1 MMSRLRLSNSG
12 NLTIKIILEIQ
23 EFRKVY
29 KNLDQLI
36 LILLILV
43 LPIFGMIY
51 LYQSSGKL
59 TWDLPELPQ
68 LVGQILSGAGI
79 GLLVAQYLLFRKK
92 VKAVF
97 LTEDLLA
104 KLKIY
109 ANATRERYVILFV
122 VALICSVGLLFFG
135 SAIYNFIF
143 AGALFFFSVAKP
155 TPDRIKSLLKLSQE
169 NAEIIRQ
176 ASRPD

>member
-1 MMSRLRLSNSG
+1 MENH
-12 NLTIKIILEIQ
+12 

-36 LILLILV
+36 LILLVLV

-51 LYQSSGKL
+51 LYQSTGKII
-59 TWDLPELPQ
+59 WDLPDLPVV
-68 LVGQILSGAGI
+68 VGQLLTGLGI
-79 GLLVAQYLLFRKK
+79 GLLLAQYLLFRKR

-97 LTEDLLA
+97 QTDDLLV

-109 ANATRERYVILFV
+109 AKATRERYVILFV
-122 VALICSVGLLFFG
+122 VALICSAGLLLFG
-135 SAIYNFIF
+135 SAMFNVIF
-143 AGALFFFSVAKP
+143 AASLFFFSVCKP
-155 TPDRIKSLLKLSQE
+155 TPDRIKSLMKLNKE
-169 NAEIIRQ
+169 DAEVIRL